1 MDMGA
6 LKFRDRSKDLLENEE
21 VKLSY
26 LADRREEN
34 GE

>member
-1 MDMGA
+1 MDMGTI
-6 LKFRDRSKDLLENEE
+6 KFKDRSKDLLENEG

-26 LADRREEN
+26 LGGRREEN